1 MASEGQSCDVTTH
14 VIRTALIRQCWA
26 GKLSRY
32 NDINYLYL
40 AFVFFPPVPSEIEA
54 RGERAQ
60 LAYQSAL
67 KDGAV
72 NVYRGRVFLI
82 GQDRAGKTS
91 LKKSLIGL
99 PFNLKEKSTEGIE
112 VDRSKFQLDVDAA
125 KNWQPIPDENK
136 QGFLGCSNNVAQMV
150 VKRLCNIP
158 GNDNWAPEEKEPKEK
173 ALRDLQNDDK
183 NKKQFGT
190 DEEQEKDFFVN
201 QVCQFKYRQF
211 RLTTYLHF
219 TKQSITQ
226 PQSATKLLETL
237 HPKETF

>member
-1 MASEGQSCDVTTH
+1 MLD
-14 VIRTALIRQCWA
+14 W
-26 GKLSRY
+26 KLNRY

-40 AFVFFPPVPSEIEA
+40 VFVFFFPPVPSEKEA
-54 RGERAQ
+54 LGERAQ

-99 PFNLKEKSTEGIE
+99 QFNPKEKSTDGIE
-112 VDRSKFQLDVDAA
+112 VDPSKFQLDVDAA

-150 VKRLCNIP
+150 VKKLCKIP

-173 ALRDLQNDDK
+173 ATRDLQNDDNK
-183 NKKQFGT
+183 NKEQFGT
-190 DEEQEKDFFVN
+190 DEEREKDFFVN
-201 QVCQFKYRQF
+201 QVCQAYLLKYHQF
-211 RLTTYLHF
+211 LKLTTYLHF
-219 TKQSITQ
+219 TKQADTTTIGNKIT
-226 PQSATKLLETL
+226 
-237 HPKETF
+237 